1 MPASSQSPILNVVN
15 SSRQS
20 TANLALVSFEFRTTS
35 MQTRKILEQSWL
47 VSLHRCIPNF
57 LSSTLRTDRCVLSQ
71 TALPPLFI
79 LRVSISHRVAGST
92 LERIL
97 DSSLSSLPCTPR
109 SFVCH
114 SLIISASIPLADS
127 RCSARTDVWES
138 GSVDERAV
146 YLLCGNADFQV
157 SPWRGQYEFRSELI
171 LIHRFAARRTLVV
184 NRSQNQNSP
193 RTENFDRNENPPST
207 MASFLQ
213 EEDG

>member
-1 MPASSQSPILNVVN
+1 MSRCIDVSQTSCHRPSERIDAY
-15 SSRQS
+15 SRKQRS
-20 TANLALVSFEFRTTS
+20 RRYSSFECQFRTGSQDRLWSEYSIRRFLHCHAHQEALYVTHS
-35 MQTRKILEQSWL
+35 SFQLRYL
-47 VSLHRCIPNF
+47 SL
-57 LSSTLRTDRCVLSQ
+57 TL
-71 TALPPLFI
+71 A
-79 LRVSISHRVAGST
+79 
-92 LERIL
+92 
-97 DSSLSSLPCTPR
+97 
-109 SFVCH
+109 
-114 SLIISASIPLADS
+114 
-127 RCSARTDVWES
+127 ARTDVWES

-193 RTENFDRNENPPST
+193 RTENFDRDENPPST